1 MTAPGR
7 WKIGRSVAGAGRSA
21 RARIAGHWQVAVLT
35 GLLFAVYGGYGLTR
49 QATYLTAGYDLGIFD
64 QAVRNYSRFR
74 APEVPLKGTHYN
86 ILSDHFHPIIALAA
100 PLYWIWDSPSV
111 LLLVQM
117 ALIAASIPV
126 VYAFALRR
134 MPKTGALVV
143 AGAYAVSWAIQAM
156 VDFDFHEVAWGVPIL
171 AVAIDALDRRDDRT
185 LLVAAV
191 LLLGVREDMGV
202 VLVMLGLLRLAR
214 RPRRTGYLLIG
225 GGLAGYL
232 LVTAVVIPALS
243 SSGQFAYW
251 TFDALGPDLPHA
263 LWTIVAHPVHTVRL
277 LFTPSIKAETLAYF
291 FVPLALLPLRSRYSL
306 IALPLLA
313 ERFFNSRDHL
323 WTTHFHYN
331 ALPWLV
337 LVLAMVDGGA
347 RLGVWRRR
355 WLYRAMLAWLV
366 IVPVYLTSVA
376 NITAPVF
383 RRMLLGTAWRQDAH
397 LRDQQ
402 AAVRFVPHDV
412 CVSVDDRLATQLTTT
427 NRVTLPGIPTP
438 RTDFVVLD
446 MGQQEVGYL
455 LPTPQ
460 QVLADS
466 LRAGFVRVFSRGN
479 LLVLRSPDYT
489 GPTAQCR
496 P

>member
-1 MTAPGR
+1 M
-7 WKIGRSVAGAGRSA
+7 
-21 RARIAGHWQVAVLT
+21 
-35 GLLFAVYGGYGLTR
+35 
-49 QATYLTAGYDLGIFD
+49 
-64 QAVRNYSRFR
+64 
-74 APEVPLKGTHYN
+74 
-86 ILSDHFHPIIALAA
+86 
-100 PLYWIWDSPSV
+100 

-117 ALIAASIPV
+117 ALIAASVPV

-134 MPKTGALVV
+134 MPRTGALVV
-143 AGAYAVSWAIQAM
+143 AGAYAVGWAIQAM

-171 AVAIDALDRRDDRT
+171 AVAVDALDRRDDRT
-185 LLVAAV
+185 LLIAAG
-191 LLLGVREDMGV
+191 LLLGVREDMGA
-202 VLVMLGLLRLAR
+202 VLVMIGLLRLAW
-214 RPRRTGYLLIG
+214 RPRRTAYLLIG

-232 LVTAVVIPALS
+232 LVTALVIPAFAPD
-243 SSGQFAYW
+243 GQFAYW

-263 LWTIVAHPVHTVRL
+263 LWTIVAHPVHTAQL
-277 LFTPSIKAETLAYF
+277 LVTPSIKAETLAYF

-306 IALPLLA
+306 IAVPLLA

-347 RLGVWRRR
+347 RLGVWHRV

-376 NITAPVF
+376 NITAPVL
-383 RRMLLGTAWRQDAH
+383 RRMVLGKAWRTNDH

-402 AAVRFVPHDV
+402 AAVRQVPHDV
-412 CVSVDDRLATQLTTT
+412 CVSVDDRLATHLVTT
-427 NRVTLPGIPTP
+427 NRVTLPGIATP
-438 RTDFVVLD
+438 RTDYVVLD
-446 MGQQEVGYL
+446 MGQEEVGYL

-466 LRAGFVRVFSRGN
+466 RKAGFVQVFSQGD

-489 GPTAQCR
+489 GPSAQCR

>member
-1 MTAPGR
+1 VTALATAT
-7 WKIGRSVAGAGRSA
+7 RSV
-21 RARIAGHWQVAVLT
+21 RARVVRHWQVSLLT
-35 GLLFAVYGGYGLTR
+35 GLLFLGYGGYALTR

-64 QAVRNYSRFR
+64 QAVRNYARFR
-74 APEVPLKGTHYN
+74 APEVALKGTHYN
-86 ILSDHFHPIIALAA
+86 ILADHFHPIIALAA
-100 PLYWIWDSPSV
+100 PLYWIWDSPNV
-111 LLLVQM
+111 LLLVQT
-117 ALIAASIPV
+117 ALIAASVPV
-126 VYAFALRR
+126 VYSFTLRR
-134 MPKTGALVV
+134 MSRGGALMV
-143 AGAYAVSWAIQAM
+143 AGAYGLSWAIQAM

-171 AVAIDALDRRDDRT
+171 AVAVDALDRRDDRT
-185 LLVAAV
+185 LLISAG
-191 LLLGVREDMGV
+191 LLLLVREDMGA
-202 VLVMLGLLRLAR
+202 VLLMIGLLRLAW

-225 GGLAGYL
+225 AGLAGYL
-232 LVTAVVIPALS
+232 LVTSLVIPAFAPT
-243 SSGQFAYW
+243 GQFAYW

-263 LWTIVAHPVHTVRL
+263 LLTIVAHPVHTVRL
-277 LFTPSIKAETLAYF
+277 LFTPAIKAETLAYF
-291 FVPLALLPLRSRYSL
+291 FLPLALLPLRSRYSL

-347 RLGVWRRR
+347 RLGVWSRP
-355 WLYRAMLAWLV
+355 WLNRMMLAWLV
-366 IVPVYLTSVA
+366 IVPVYLSSVA
-376 NITAPVF
+376 NITAPVI
-383 RRMLLGTAWRQDAH
+383 RRMLIGSAWQQRAH
-397 LRDQQ
+397 LHDQQ
-402 AAVRFVPHDV
+402 AAVRQVPHDV
-412 CVSVDDRLATQLTTT
+412 CVSVDDRLATHLTST

-438 RTDFVVLD
+438 RTDYVVLD

-466 LRAGFVRVFSRGN
+466 RAAGFVQVFSQGD

-489 GPTAQCR
+489 GPSSQCR

>member
-1 MTAPGR
+1 MSALL
-7 WKIGRSVAGAGRSA
+7 AGATRSA
-21 RARIAGHWQVAVLT
+21 RARVTRHWQVALLT
-35 GLLFAVYGGYGLTR
+35 GLLFVVYSGYGLTR

-64 QAVRNYSRFR
+64 QAVRNYARFR
-74 APEVPLKGTHYN
+74 APEVPLKGAHYN
-86 ILSDHFHPIIALAA
+86 ILADHFHPIIALAA
-100 PLYWIWDSPSV
+100 PLYWIWNSPSV
-111 LLLVQM
+111 LLVLQM
-117 ALIAASIPV
+117 ALIAASVPV
-126 VYAFALRR
+126 VYSFALRR
-134 MPKTGALVV
+134 MPRGGALVV
-143 AGAYAVSWAIQAM
+143 AAAYGLSWAIQAM

-171 AVAIDALDRRDDRT
+171 AVAVDALDRRDDRT
-185 LLVAAV
+185 LLVSAG
-191 LLLGVREDMGV
+191 LLLLVREDLGA
-202 VLVMLGLLRLAR
+202 VLVMIGLLRLAW
-214 RPRRTGYLLIG
+214 RPRRNGYLLIG

-232 LVTAVVIPALS
+232 LVTALIIPA
-243 SSGQFAYW
+243 FAPNGRFVYW

-291 FVPLALLPLRSRYSL
+291 FLPLALLPLRSRYSL

-331 ALPWLV
+331 ALPYLV

-347 RLGVWRRR
+347 RLGVWRKPVLNR
-355 WLYRAMLAWLV
+355 LMLAWLV
-366 IVPVYLTSVA
+366 IVPVYLSTVA
-376 NITAPVF
+376 NITAPVI
-383 RRMLLGTAWRQDAH
+383 RRMLNGSAWRTDAH

-402 AAVRFVPHDV
+402 AAVRQVPHDV
-412 CVSVDDRLATQLTTT
+412 CVSVDDRLATHLVTT
-427 NRVTLPGIPTP
+427 NRVTLPGISTP
-438 RTDFVVLD
+438 RTDYVVLD

-466 LRAGFVRVFSRGN
+466 RKAGFVQVFSQGD

-489 GPTAQCR
+489 GPSSQCH

>member
-1 MTAPGR
+1 VTVLATAT
-7 WKIGRSVAGAGRSA
+7 RSVRTRIGA
-21 RARIAGHWQVAVLT
+21 HWQVAVLT
-35 GLLFAVYGGYGLTR
+35 GLLFVVYGGYGLTR

-74 APEVPLKGTHYN
+74 APEVPLKGAHYN
-86 ILSDHFHPIIALAA
+86 ILADHFHPIIALAA

-117 ALIAASIPV
+117 ALIAASVPV

-134 MPKTGALVV
+134 MPRTGALVV
-143 AGAYAVSWAIQAM
+143 AGAYAVGWAIQAM

-185 LLVAAV
+185 LLIAAG
-191 LLLGVREDMGV
+191 LLLGVREDMGA
-202 VLVMLGLLRLAR
+202 VLVMLGLLRLAW

-232 LVTAVVIPALS
+232 LVTALVIPAFAPD
-243 SSGQFAYW
+243 GQFAYW

-263 LWTIVAHPVHTVRL
+263 LWTIVAHPVHTARL
-277 LFTPSIKAETLAYF
+277 LVTPSIKAETLAYF
-291 FVPLALLPLRSRYSL
+291 LVPLALLPLRSRYSL
-306 IALPLLA
+306 IAVPLLA

-347 RLGVWRRR
+347 RLGVWRRV

-376 NITAPVF
+376 NITPPVL
-383 RRMLLGTAWRQDAH
+383 RRIALGQAWATNDH

-402 AAVRFVPHDV
+402 AAVRQVPHDV
-412 CVSVDDRLATQLTTT
+412 CVSVDDRLATHLVTT
-427 NRVTLPGIPTP
+427 NRVTLPGISTP
-438 RTDFVVLD
+438 RTDYVVLD
-446 MGQQEVGYL
+446 LGQQEVGYL

-466 LRAGFVRVFSRGN
+466 RKAGFVEVFSQGN

-489 GPTAQCR
+489 GPSTQCR